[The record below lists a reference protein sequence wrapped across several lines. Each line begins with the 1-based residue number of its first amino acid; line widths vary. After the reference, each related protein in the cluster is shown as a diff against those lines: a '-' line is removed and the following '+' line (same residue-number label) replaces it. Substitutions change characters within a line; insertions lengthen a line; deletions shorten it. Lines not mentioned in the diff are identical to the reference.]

1 MLKTNF
7 QTFRCNHNHKFFIK
21 VLFFIGLVSSGCTNS
36 EYRTEQTFCEAKY
49 LEKIPSQ
56 YIQRTVTAY
65 KKEMVPTGKLTC
77 SSEGNQTTCEKEM
90 KESRVPYEKLEMFDL
105 NERLRSAKIE
115 ACTKKACLAKFGNND
130 CDTDT

>member
-1 MLKTNF
+1 MLKTNSQIF
-7 QTFRCNHNHKFFIK
+7 IYNCKFLTI
-21 VLFFIGLVSSGCTNS
+21 VLFFIGLVSSGCAS
-36 EYRTEQTFCEAKY
+36 REYRTEQTFCEAKY

-65 KKEMVPTGKLTC
+65 KKEMVPTGKVTC
-77 SSEGNQTTCEKEM
+77 SSEGNQTICEKQM

-105 NERLRSAKIE
+105 NERLRIAKIE
-115 ACTKKACLAKFGNND
+115 ACTKKACLAKFGNNN

>member
-1 MLKTNF
+1 MSQSLFPNF
-7 QTFRCNHNHKFFIK
+7 AKQAFLVQASIFALLSLSFKSNISSFSYGTLDSFIS
-21 VLFFIGLVSSGCTNS
+21 F
-36 EYRTEQTFCEAKY
+36 
-49 LEKIPSQ
+49 SQ
-56 YIQRTVTAY
+56 VA
-65 KKEMVPTGKLTC
+65 
-77 SSEGNQTTCEKEM
+77 TCEKEM

>member
-1 MLKTNF
+1 MLKTNS
-7 QTFRCNHNHKFFIK
+7 QIFRYHLKFFII
-21 VLFFIGLVSSGCTNS
+21 VLFLIVLVNSGCANR
-36 EYRTEQTFCEAKY
+36 EYQTEETFCEAKY

-65 KKEMVPTGKLTC
+65 KKEMVPTGKVTC

>member
-1 MLKTNF
+1 MLKTNSHL
-7 QTFRCNHNHKFFIK
+7 FRCNRKLFII
-21 VLFFIGLVSSGCTNS
+21 VLFFIGLVSLGCANR
-36 EYRTEQTFCEAKY
+36 EYRTEETFCEAKY

-56 YIQRTVTAY
+56 YIQRAVTVY
-65 KKEMVPTGKLTC
+65 KKEMVPTGKVTC
-77 SSEGNQTTCEKEM
+77 LSEGNQTICEKEM
-90 KESRVPYEKLEMFDL
+90 KESRAPYEKLEMFDL